1 MNRRELF
8 PILGVAVPALEA
20 AEYKP
25 RLLSEPEYAMVTSL
39 ANLIRPNPTLTSIT
53 LSSRISHRLADTT
66 LEATEYEPRLLSER
80 EYAMV
85 TSLANLILPAD
96 LLSEKNPTLTNIT
109 LSPRTSHR
117 LTNKFKRGE
126 LKRV

>member
-8 PILGVAVPALEA
+8 PILSVAVSALEA

-39 ANLIRPNPTLTSIT
+39 ANF
-53 LSSRISHRLADTT
+53 
-66 LEATEYEPRLLSER
+66 
-80 EYAMV
+80 
-85 TSLANLILPAD
+85 ILPD
-96 LLSEKNPTLTNIT
+96 PTLTNIT
-109 LSPRTSHR
+109 LSSRMSHR
-117 LTNKFKRGE
+117 LADKLKRGE